1 MTSTDADVIVVG
13 AGPVGMA
20 TALGLA
26 HHGVPCVLVER
37 HAEPTA
43 GSKAFGVWGRTLE
56 TLEAWGLAER
66 LLAAGDPRVAVAP
79 VAVETGEPIFTVDF
93 SALAAESAMP
103 GLLII
108 PQSATE
114 ALLREAVAE
123 SPLVRVVHG
132 EVTEVRQDDAAVA
145 VAVASPDGD
154 WTTLR
159 APYAV
164 GADGSRSIVRE
175 SQGVRHRG
183 RILDADLLVFD
194 VDVPDDGDLPPVR
207 LVAERPG
214 LLAGLRFAPGRWRVL
229 ASLEALTSPAT
240 TATDGPPPRKPDLPI
255 DVLEELAREV
265 LGPREAHVTWQSR
278 TTLYQQRVPGFR
290 LGRRIVLAGD
300 SAHLVSPAGGQ
311 GMNQGIQDAEN
322 LAWSLAAA
330 LRAGAAGD
338 RAAADAMLDGYA
350 REREKVADVVARRA
364 RLNSLLEF
372 GTPPRLR
379 RPGFLAMRTGL
390 RLPWFRRL
398 LTRRLSMR
406 DLEYRSSSAARLGGG
421 QRSGPVGRR
430 VPDVVLP
437 DGRRLAAALGGRAA
451 LLAVACDPPEVPAGL
466 VVVRVEALPLGARL
480 YAGDVAVVRPD
491 RHVGAVLRRPSAGEL
506 REAVGRALGAR

>member
-66 LLAAGDPRVAVAP
+66 ILAAGDPRDAVAP

-103 GLLII
+103 GLLVI

-114 ALLREAVAE
+114 ALLREAVVE

-159 APYAV
+159 APHAV

-175 SQGVRHRG
+175 SQGARHRG

-229 ASLEALTSPAT
+229 ASLEALTSPAA
-240 TATDGPPPRKPDLPI
+240 TATDGPPPRCAPRPRATGPPPTRCSTATP
-255 DVLEELAREV
+255 VSAR
-265 LGPREAHVTWQSR
+265 RSR
-278 TTLYQQRVPGFR
+278 TWSRGVRDSTRCSSSGRPRGCAGPASSRCAPACGCHGSGGGSPGGCR
-290 LGRRIVLAGD
+290 CGTSSTGR
-300 SAHLVSPAGGQ
+300 
-311 GMNQGIQDAEN
+311 
-322 LAWSLAAA
+322 
-330 LRAGAAGD
+330 
-338 RAAADAMLDGYA
+338 
-350 REREKVADVVARRA
+350 
-364 RLNSLLEF
+364 
-372 GTPPRLR
+372 PPRR
-379 RPGFLAMRTGL
+379 G
-390 RLPWFRRL
+390 W
-398 LTRRLSMR
+398 
-406 DLEYRSSSAARLGGG
+406 AAV
-421 QRSGPVGRR
+421 SGR
-430 VPDVVLP
+430 V
-437 DGRRLAAALGGRAA
+437 R
-451 LLAVACDPPEVPAGL
+451 
-466 VVVRVEALPLGARL
+466 
-480 YAGDVAVVRPD
+480 
-491 RHVGAVLRRPSAGEL
+491 
-506 REAVGRALGAR
+506 